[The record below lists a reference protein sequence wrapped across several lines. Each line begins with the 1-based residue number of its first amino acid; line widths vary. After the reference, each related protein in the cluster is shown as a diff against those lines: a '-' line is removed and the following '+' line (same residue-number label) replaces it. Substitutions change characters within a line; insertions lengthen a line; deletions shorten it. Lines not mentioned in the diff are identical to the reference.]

1 MDFAIHAA
9 AGQNFGTLFGFDVA
23 DDLTGN
29 LDLTDG
35 YVGADDGM
43 RSNHQAVGAGDGP
56 CKISIDTQHATKVQ
70 FAAEVYSLVQKT
82 RNLVRLFALTF
93 HKCRRPISTLSHGG
107 IQTQSI
113 KLMDFIEAAVLF
125 VATGQVV
132 SST

>member
-56 CKISIDTQHATKVQ
+56 CKISIDTQHATEVQ
-70 FAAEVYSLVQKT
+70 LATQVDSLVQKT
-82 RNLVRLFALTF
+82 RNLVRLFALGF
-93 HKCRRPISTLSHGG
+93 HKSRRPTSRLLHGD
-107 IQTQSI
+107 IQIQSI
-113 KLMDFIEAAVLF
+113 KLMDFVETA
-125 VATGQVV
+125 
-132 SST
+132 